1 MAHFFVFS
9 LENSM
14 NRYGIRIVLAASLW
28 LPGCGPR
35 EDDAQGEA
43 ENVTADQQRSEQGG
57 LSVELPGVDVQLERG
72 KGLEVKA
79 PGTDVT
85 VNKEGLEVKAPSVD
99 IKAGREVEAGSEAD
113 E

>member
-1 MAHFFVFS
+1 
-9 LENSM
+9 M

-57 LSVELPGVDVQLERG
+57 LSVELPGVDVNLERG

-85 VNKEGLEVKAPSVD
+85 VNKEGLEVKALLSTSKRAGKSKPAVKRTNSV
-99 IKAGREVEAGSEAD
+99 ST
-113 E
+113 